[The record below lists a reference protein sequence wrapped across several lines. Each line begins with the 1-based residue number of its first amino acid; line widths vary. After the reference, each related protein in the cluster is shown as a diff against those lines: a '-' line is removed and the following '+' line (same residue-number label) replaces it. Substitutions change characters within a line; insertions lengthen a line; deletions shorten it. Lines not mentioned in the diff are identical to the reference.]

1 MKKAICADH
10 GVKLIVVTYKDLSPT
25 GILRRIPNTLPTG
38 PADFEGSFMKKVA
51 ELCNNYRNNAKNL
64 R

>member
-1 MKKAICADH
+1 M
-10 GVKLIVVTYKDLSPT
+10 IVVTYKDLSPT